1 MDARRHNFFLGP
13 SRDSWLC
20 FALLWA
26 LSLSSFLAWPRHTSL
41 AGLKILLI
49 FLLCLSFIAAARR
62 LWLWRWQFSLDVE
75 GRGLHSDGRQF
86 SLFLPL
92 WVSPF
97 ACLIC
102 FRNQGQEGLMERRSR
117 CVLICADMLPDNQYR
132 HLCRLLL
139 QIRDKKSQAVTQ

>member
-1 MDARRHNFFLGP
+1 MDARRHNFSLGP

-26 LSLSSFLAWPRHTSL
+26 LSLSSFLAWPRQTSL
-41 AGLKILLI
+41 AWLKILLI
-49 FLLCLSFIAAARR
+49 FSLCLSFIVAARH
-62 LWLWRWQFSLDVE
+62 LWLWRWQFSLDTE

-86 SLFLPL
+86 SLSQPL

-102 FRNQGQEGLMERRSR
+102 FRNQGHEGVLERRGR

-139 QIRDKKSQAVTQ
+139 QIRDKKSQTVI